1 MDRRVSIYIKVI
13 VTESYLFYCL
23 NNIFYPFKLS
33 TDFKI
38 RIDYFVLEYTNY
50 IVILNKVKF

>member
-1 MDRRVSIYIKVI
+1 MDKKVSIYIKII

-23 NNIFYPFKLS
+23 NDIFYPSKLS

-38 RIDYFVLEYTNY
+38 RIGYFVLEYTNY

>member
-1 MDRRVSIYIKVI
+1 MDKKVSIYIKII

-23 NNIFYPFKLS
+23 NDIFYPFKLS

-38 RIDYFVLEYTNY
+38 RNDYFTLEYTNY
-50 IVILNKVKF
+50 VIILNEVKL

>member
-1 MDRRVSIYIKVI
+1 MDRKVSIYIKVI

-23 NNIFYPFKLS
+23 NDIFYSFKLS